1 MKGLYQDDI
10 LNFIMVHPPASLQP
24 ILWSVNVKHLDLEED
39 KGYIIPQVL
48 VYGTLK
54 EIRWLFQ
61 TYSKS
66 AIANYF
72 MNHPVKL
79 YPKDTF
85 LFTKN
90 YLLGLEH
97 KPLDADKYVTS
108 FFGPVKQRTA
118 NRV

>member
-1 MKGLYQDDI
+1 
-10 LNFIMVHPPASLQP
+10 MVHPPASLQP
-24 ILWSVNVKHLDLEED
+24 ILWSVNVNHLDLEED

-48 VYGTLK
+48 IYGTLA
-54 EIRWLFQ
+54 EIRWLFR

-66 AIANYF
+66 AVAKYF
-72 MNHPVKL
+72 VTHPVKL

-90 YLLGLEH
+90 YLLGLERARLN
-97 KPLDADKYVTS
+97 PDNYVTS

-118 NRV
+118 DRV